1 MKITS
6 IFCRGKISIYQ
17 KKILLIMRLTTLL
30 LVMNLL
36 QVSAIGFSQNS
47 RLDINMTNASIKEV
61 LGMIENQ
68 SSFKFVY
75 RDEDIENKTVSLKSE
90 GKSIDEVLTSLLS
103 NTGTIYRILDNDLVV
118 IAPKQSLQQK
128 VSGKITDASTNDPLV
143 GVNVVVEGTT
153 VGSITDADGKFT
165 IDVPGSNVVL
175 LITYIGYVSQKV
187 QLTGQNTIEVK
198 LIPDINKLNE
208 VVVVGYGTQKKESIT
223 GSMAVITAKDIA
235 VVHGGSTVSSGLAGK
250 IAGVTFRMAEGRP
263 GASATVQIRSLGTP
277 LFVIDGIQKD
287 EGQFNNL
294 SPNDIESITV
304 LKDASAAIY
313 GVKAANG
320 VVVVTTKHGSLN
332 TKNTVQFNT
341 LYGFQNWTRFP
352 KVSDAYAWQLG
363 KLYADVNQTGRSAIT
378 QSELD
383 KWKAGTAPGYQS
395 FDWYK
400 AIVTPNMPQSSY
412 NLNAS
417 GGNADINY
425 YVSLT
430 RYQQDAVIKE
440 YTFNRTNFQS
450 NVDANIS
457 KNLKVGVAING
468 RIEERINPGVP
479 GSDDYWVPRF
489 GILRNLP
496 MWQEYANGNPL
507 YMNNIGD
514 NSTNFALMNYAV
526 SGKMQDDWRVLQ
538 TNFNAAY
545 KFPIKGLSAKASV
558 SYYFADELMNNH
570 EYTYKAYTYD
580 PNTEAYNWTGGSQN
594 PWQERQTR
602 KVLET
607 VMQGQL
613 NYTNSFGKH
622 NIDVTLVSERSNR
635 EEQAVWVHVVPP
647 LNPLNLMQVSTL
659 TDYNDSKTVLAR
671 VGYVARLNYNY
682 ANKYYFEISGRRD
695 ASSMFAPDKRWGNFF
710 SSSAGWRI
718 TGENFYKKLTSLNSV
733 LTDVKLRGSYGQLG
747 DDSNVGLN
755 AGSFT
760 YIPGYTYPSG
770 GAVLGGQFVV
780 GASDRGLQATNLS
793 WSVSKI
799 LDLGADF
806 TMYNGKITG
815 AVDFFN
821 RNRTGLANPKNDV
834 ILPYEVGFVLPN
846 SNVGSDKQIGG
857 DFNLAYNTKINEVD
871 LSVGANWGY
880 SRRELLNM
888 TYNPL
893 FGNSW
898 DYYRNSTINRWNGI
912 WWGYQCIGQFQTQ
925 EQINNYKINNDGKGN
940 KTQLPGDLIYKDQN
954 GDGIIN
960 QYDQRPIGYPT
971 GNPIQNFGFNFT
983 VAWKGI
989 DFRADFS
996 GGVGYTYERNYE
1008 MMWPFQNGG
1017 NLLSEFANDSWHR
1030 VNPFDVNS
1038 AWIPGTYPAIT
1049 YNNGSAGNDYGG
1061 AGAQSSFWLTQV
1073 KYFRARTIEL
1083 GYTLPKTI
1091 LNKMKIQ
1098 KLRVYINTYN
1108 LFSFDNMAK
1117 YGIETEVADNNGLQY
1132 PQSRIVNLGL
1142 NVSF

>member
-1 MKITS
+1 MIGIMNISAKVYSEDDQISPKNTS
-6 IFCRGKISIYQ
+6 DS
-17 KKILLIMRLTTLL
+17 LL
-30 LVMNLL
+30 LSKDSSKVVLKSNVMVTTPLGKQL
-36 QVSAIGFSQNS
+36 QKLTGTVIDAKTNEPLIGVSINVVGTSKRAVT
-47 RLDINMTNASIKEV
+47 DIN
-61 LGMIENQ
+61 
-68 SSFKFVY
+68 
-75 RDEDIENKTVSLKSE
+75 
-90 GKSIDEVLTSLLS
+90 GKYAI
-103 NTGTIYRILDNDLVV
+103 DLVDF
-118 IAPKQSLQQK
+118 KGDLSF
-128 VSGKITDASTNDPLV
+128 S
-143 GVNVVVEGTT
+143 
-153 VGSITDADGKFT
+153 
-165 IDVPGSNVVL
+165 
-175 LITYIGYVSQKV
+175 YIGYISQTVTVAGQSTMDIKMLADV
-187 QLTGQNTIEVK
+187 QTLG
-198 LIPDINKLNE
+198 E
-208 VVVVGYGTQKKESIT
+208 VVVVGYGTQRKESIT
-223 GSMAVITAKDIA
+223 GSISGVTAKDIA

-277 LFVIDGIQKD
+277 LYVIDGIQKD
-287 EGQFNNL
+287 EGQFNNIA
-294 SPNDIESITV
+294 PNDIESITV

-320 VVVVTTKHGSLN
+320 VVVVTTKHGALN
-332 TKNTVQFNT
+332 TKNTVQFNA

-352 KVSDAYAWQLG
+352 GVSDAYAWQLG
-363 KLYADVNQTGRSAIT
+363 KLYADVNQTGKSAIT

-383 KWKAGTAPGYQS
+383 KWKAGTVPGYQS

-430 RYQQDAVIKE
+430 RYDQEAVIKE
-440 YTFNRTNFQS
+440 YSFNRTNFQS
-450 NVDANIS
+450 NVDANIT
-457 KNLKVGVAING
+457 KNLKIGVAING

-479 GSDDYWVPRF
+479 GGDDYWVPRF

-514 NSTNFALMNYAV
+514 NSTNFALMNFAT

-545 KFPIKGLSAKASV
+545 KFPIKGLSAKANV
-558 SYYFADELMNNH
+558 SYYYADELMNNH

-580 PNTEAYNWTGGSQN
+580 PNLKVYNWTGGSQN

-607 VMQGQL
+607 VIQGQL
-613 NYTNSFGKH
+613 NYVNSFGKH
-622 NIDVTLVSERSNR
+622 NVEATFVSERSNR

-671 VGYVARLNYNY
+671 VGYVGRLNYNY
-682 ANKYYFEISGRRD
+682 ANKYYFEFSGRRD

-710 SSSAGWRI
+710 ASSAGWRI
-718 TGENFYKKLTSLNSV
+718 TGEDFYKKLTGLSSV
-733 LTDVKLRGSYGQLG
+733 LTDMKIRGSYGQLG

-760 YIPGYTYPSG
+760 YIPGYTYPNG

-806 TMYNGKITG
+806 TLFNGKITG
-815 AVDFFN
+815 SVDFFN
-821 RNRTGLANPKNDV
+821 RKRTGLANPKNDV

-846 SNVGSDKQIGG
+846 SNVGSDQQIGG
-857 DFNLAYNTKINEVD
+857 DFNIAYNTKID
-871 LSVGANWGY
+871 KADITLGANWGI
-880 SRRELLNM
+880 SRRKLLQIS
-888 TYNPL
+888 YDPL

-898 DYYRNSTINRWNGI
+898 DYYRNSNVNRWDGI
-912 WWGYQCIGQFQTQ
+912 FWGYQAIGQFTSMD
-925 EQINNYKINNDGKGN
+925 QINNYKINNDGRGN

-971 GNPIQNFGFNFT
+971 GNPIQNFGFNIT
-983 VAWKGI
+983 VAYKGF

-996 GGVGYTYERNYE
+996 GGIGYTYERNYE

-1030 VNPFDVNS
+1030 SNPFDVNS
-1038 AWIPGTYPAIT
+1038 TWVPGTYPALT
-1049 YNNGSAGNDYGG
+1049 YNNGSAGNNYGG
-1061 AGAQSSFWLTQV
+1061 AGAQSSFWLTSV
-1073 KYFRARTIEL
+1073 KYFRARTIEV
-1083 GYTLPKTI
+1083 GYTLPTSI
-1091 LNKMKIQ
+1091 LTKMKIQ
-1098 KLRVYINTYN
+1098 KLRVYVNTYN

-1117 YGIETEVADNNGLQY
+1117 YGIETEVSDNNGLQY

-1142 NVSF
+1142 NLSF

>member
-1 MKITS
+1 MSTS
-6 IFCRGKISIYQ
+6 AKVY
-17 KKILLIMRLTTLL
+17 
-30 LVMNLL
+30 
-36 QVSAIGFSQNS
+36 S
-47 RLDINMTNASIKEV
+47 RDTHLSVN
-61 LGMIENQ
+61 
-68 SSFKFVY
+68 
-75 RDEDIENKTVSLKSE
+75 NKSVN
-90 GKSIDEVLTSLLS
+90 SLLS
-103 NTGTIYRILDNDLVV
+103 EASNK
-118 IAPKQSLQQK
+118 IALNSKVNVSTLKVDQQQK
-128 VSGKITDASTNDPLV
+128 ISGTVVDAKTNEPLI
-143 GVNVVVEGTT
+143 GVTINVVGTSKRAVT
-153 VGSITDADGKFT
+153 DVNGKYSIDISKSTG
-165 IDVPGSNVVL
+165 VL
-175 LITYIGYVSQKV
+175 NFTYIGYLSQKITVAGQSSIDVKMVADV
-187 QLTGQNTIEVK
+187 QSLG
-198 LIPDINKLNE
+198 E
-208 VVVVGYGTQKKESIT
+208 VVVVGYGTQRKESIT
-223 GSMAVITAKDIA
+223 GSIAAVTAKDIA

-277 LFVIDGIQKD
+277 LYVIDGIQKD
-287 EGQFNNL
+287 EGQFNNI
-294 SPNDIESITV
+294 SPNDIDNITV

-332 TKNTVQFNT
+332 TKNTVQFNA

-352 KVSDAYAWQLG
+352 GVSDAYTWQLG
-363 KLYADVNQTGRSAIT
+363 KLYADYNQTGKSAIT
-378 QSELD
+378 QAELD
-383 KWKAGTAPGYQS
+383 KWKAGTDPGYQS

-430 RYQQDAVIKE
+430 RYDQQAVIKQ
-440 YTFNRTNFQS
+440 YSFNRTNFQS
-450 NVDANIS
+450 NVDANIT

-468 RIEERINPGVP
+468 RIEERVNPGVP
-479 GSDDYWVPRF
+479 GGDDYWVPRF

-496 MWQEYANGNPL
+496 MWQEFANGNPL

-514 NSTNFALMNYAV
+514 NSTNFALMNYNT

-538 TNFNAAY
+538 TNFNASY
-545 KFPIKGLSAKASV
+545 KFPIKGLSAKANV
-558 SYYFADELMNNH
+558 SYYFADQLMNNH

-580 PNTEAYNWTGGSQN
+580 PNTKTYNWTGGSQN

-607 VMQGQL
+607 VIQGQL
-613 NYTNSFGKH
+613 NYTNTFGKH
-622 NIDVTLVSERSNR
+622 NIDATLVSERSNR
-635 EEQAVWVHVVPP
+635 EEQGVWVHVVPP

-659 TDYNDSKTVLAR
+659 TDYNDSKTILAR
-671 VGYVARLNYNY
+671 VGYVARFNYNY
-682 ANKYYFEISGRRD
+682 ANKYYFEFSGRRD

-718 TGENFYKKLTSLNSV
+718 TGENFYKKLTGLNSV
-733 LTDVKLRGSYGQLG
+733 LTDMKLRGSYGQLG

-760 YIPGYTYPSG
+760 YVPGYTYPSG
-770 GAVLGGQFVV
+770 GAVIGGQFVV

-799 LDLGADF
+799 LDIGTDF
-806 TMYNGKITG
+806 TLYNGKITG
-815 AVDFFN
+815 AIDFFS
-821 RNRTGLANPKNDV
+821 RKRTGLANPKNDV

-846 SNVGSDKQIGG
+846 SNVGSDQQIGG
-857 DFNLAYNTKINEVD
+857 DFNLAYNTKINKID
-871 LSVGANWGY
+871 ISVGANWGI
-880 SRRELLNM
+880 SRRKLLHM

-893 FGNSW
+893 FGSSW
-898 DYYRNSTINRWNGI
+898 DYYRNSSIERWNGI
-912 WWGYQCIGQFQTQ
+912 WWGYQAIGQFTTMD
-925 EQINNYKINNDGKGN
+925 QIINYKINNDGKGN
-940 KTQLPGDLIYKDQN
+940 KSQLPGDLIYKDQN

-971 GNPIQNFGFNFT
+971 GNPLQNFGFNIT
-983 VAWKGI
+983 LAYKNI

-1030 VNPFDVNS
+1030 ANPFDVNS
-1038 AWIPGTYPAIT
+1038 AWVPGTYPAIT
-1049 YNNGSAGNDYGG
+1049 YNNGSAGNNYGG
-1061 AGAQSSFWLTQV
+1061 AGAQSSFWLTSV
-1073 KYFRARTIEL
+1073 KYLRARTIEV
-1083 GYTLPKTI
+1083 GYTLPTAI
-1091 LNKMKIQ
+1091 LTKMKIS
-1098 KLRVYINTYN
+1098 KLRVYVNTYN
-1108 LFSFDNMAK
+1108 LFSLDNMAK

-1132 PQSRIVNLGL
+1132 PQSRIVNFGL
-1142 NVSF
+1142 NLSF

>member
-1 MKITS
+1 VS
-6 IFCRGKISIYQ
+6 DS
-17 KKILLIMRLTTLL
+17 KKVTLNETNKSVSSLLT
-30 LVMNLL
+30 
-36 QVSAIGFSQNS
+36 
-47 RLDINMTNASIKEV
+47 EV
-61 LGMIENQ
+61 LSERDL
-68 SSFKFVY
+68 SF
-75 RDEDIENKTVSLKSE
+75 DL
-90 GKSIDEVLTSLLS
+90 ID
-103 NTGTIYRILDNDLVV
+103 RV
-118 IAPKQSLQQK
+118 IVITPSVEQQKK
-128 VSGKITDASTNDPLV
+128 VSGTVSDAATNEPLIGVTINVQGTSKRTVTDVNGKFSIDASK
-143 GVNVVVEGTT
+143 
-153 VGSITDADGKFT
+153 SDA
-165 IDVPGSNVVL
+165 VL
-175 LITYIGYVSQKV
+175 ILSYIGYVSQNIPV
-187 QLTGQNTIEVK
+187 NGQSNIEVK
-198 LIPDINKLNE
+198 MVTDVQNLNE
-208 VVVVGYGTQKKESIT
+208 VVVVGYGVQRKESIT
-223 GSMAVITAKDIA
+223 GSIAAITAKDIA

-277 LFVIDGIQKD
+277 LYVIDGIQKD
-287 EGQFNNL
+287 EGQFNNI
-294 SPNDIESITV
+294 SPNDIDNITV

-332 TKNTVQFNT
+332 TKNTVQFNA

-352 KVSDAYAWQLG
+352 EVSNAYAWQLG

-383 KWKAGTAPGYQS
+383 KWKTGTAPGYQS

-430 RYQQDAVIKE
+430 RYDQDAVIKE
-440 YTFNRTNFQS
+440 YSFNRTNFQS
-450 NVDANIS
+450 NVDANIT
-457 KNLKVGVAING
+457 KNLKVGVSING
-468 RIEERINPGVP
+468 RIEERVNPGVP
-479 GSDDYWVPRF
+479 QADDYWVPRF

-514 NSTNFALMNYAV
+514 NSTNFALMNFAT
-526 SGKMQDDWRVLQ
+526 SGKYQDDWRVLQ

-580 PNTEAYNWTGGSQN
+580 PNTKVYNWTGGSQN

-607 VMQGQL
+607 VIQGQL

-622 NIDVTLVSERSNR
+622 NFDVTLVSERSNR

-671 VGYVARLNYNY
+671 VGYVGRLNYNY
-682 ANKYYFEISGRRD
+682 ANKYYFEFSGRRD

-718 TGENFYKKLTSLNSV
+718 TGEDFYKKLTSLNSV
-733 LTDVKLRGSYGQLG
+733 LTDFKFRGSYGQLG
-747 DDSNVGLN
+747 DDSNIGLN
-755 AGSFT
+755 PGSFT
-760 YIPGYTYPSG
+760 YIPGYSYPSG

-793 WSVSKI
+793 WSISKI

-806 TMYNGKITG
+806 TMFNGKITG

-846 SNVGSDKQIGG
+846 SNVGSDQQIGG
-857 DFNLAYNTKINEVD
+857 DFNLAYNTKIND
-871 LSVGANWGY
+871 IDISVGANWGI
-880 SRRELLNM
+880 SRRKLQYMN
-888 TYNPL
+888 YNPQY
-893 FGNSW
+893 GNSW

-912 WWGYQCIGQFQTQ
+912 WWGYECVGQFQTQ
-925 EQINNYKINNDGKGN
+925 DQINSYKINNDGKGN

-954 GDGIIN
+954 GDGLIN
-960 QYDQRPIGYPT
+960 QLDQRPIGYPT

-983 VAWKGI
+983 VAWKSI

-1017 NLLSEFANDSWHR
+1017 NLLSEFANSSWHR
-1030 VNPFDVNS
+1030 ANPFDVNS
-1038 AWIPGTYPAIT
+1038 AWIAGTYPAIT

-1061 AGAQSSFWLTQV
+1061 AGAQSSFWLTPV

-1142 NVSF
+1142 NLSF